1 MKKLSLIGVT
11 LLAALTITA
20 CSSNK
25 VSESTP
31 SSTSSVEQS
40 SSSETSSTTETVK
53 YDVGEMNVKVTDSF
67 NESVEFNQQGED
79 GYEWTAYIYEI
90 KLKENGAIDATVNEA
105 FGTLSDSEKTEVLNS
120 VSRSVN
126 AVVFIET
133 GEDKSYLITAHDQS
147 GNKVAQSKMTNPL
160 KYNFE

>member
-25 VSESTP
+25 GSESTP
-31 SSTSSVEQS
+31 SSSSVEQS

-67 NESVEFNQQGED
+67 NESVEFNQQGAD

-90 KLKENGAIDATVNEA
+90 KLKENGAIDATVNET
-105 FGTLSDSEKTEVLNS
+105 FGALSDSEKTEVLNS

-133 GEDKSYLITAHDQS
+133 GEDKSYFITAHDQS